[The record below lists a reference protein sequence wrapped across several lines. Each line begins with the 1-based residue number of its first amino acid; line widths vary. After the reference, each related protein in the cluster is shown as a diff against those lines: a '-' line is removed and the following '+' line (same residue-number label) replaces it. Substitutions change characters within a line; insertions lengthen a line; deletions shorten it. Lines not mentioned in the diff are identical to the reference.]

1 MPGKTGI
8 VTGGSQICGSPFC
21 IPRLW
26 ESRMSQNRKLLKVF
40 SLIQVLVAVF
50 ALVLGFV
57 TIGSSE
63 AAAGTTVDVFGM
75 QLEGGMWTML
85 CGGLSIATGVLTFI
99 SAALGIR
106 CSGGLWRPA
115 YLDRYGGRSHSGGSR
130 RRFRWPRSQGARPLT
145 RRSALV
151 AIETENGRRS
161 IGAASRFYSSI
172 RSDPPARRAPETLRP
187 CKSEG

>member
-1 MPGKTGI
+1 
-8 VTGGSQICGSPFC
+8 
-21 IPRLW
+21 
-26 ESRMSQNRKLLKVF
+26 MSQNRKLLKVF

-106 CSGGLWRPA
+106 GATAPALWA
-115 YLDRYGGRSHSGGSR
+115 VM
-130 RRFRWPRSQGARPLT
+130 PR
-145 RRSALV
+145 
-151 AIETENGRRS
+151 
-161 IGAASRFYSSI
+161 
-172 RSDPPARRAPETLRP
+172 
-187 CKSEG
+187 